1 MKSLIKKLL
10 NIKLTIIDKI
20 ELTGGPDIW
29 SISLVLSVRPTKGQ
43 LYRCPKCGKK
53 MPYYD
58 EGRGV
63 REWRTLDLGV
73 IRVYLKARAPR
84 VECEEHGVIVASVP
98 WARHDAWFTHDFEQ
112 WVTWV
117 SLHTNRSV
125 VAELCRIDWETVG
138 HIIKRVEAD
147 ERKKRPSPFEGLVS
161 IGIDET
167 SYKKGQRYLTV
178 VVDHTT
184 GAVIWVAKGH
194 SRDILAGFFRLLTEE
209 QRAQIKTVT
218 ADGAQW
224 ISECVAKYCPNAQC
238 LLDAFH
244 IVSWATEALDS
255 LRRRVWNDLRD
266 EEKRAK
272 RGSRGPKRGRPKGSK
287 TLGPSKAKEL
297 KYTRFALLKNP
308 EDLTQNQQAKI
319 EMLALD
325 NSQLYR
331 GYVLKE
337 RLRLLLK
344 MTDTEAEIELK
355 DWLSK
360 ACRSQ
365 IPEFVALSR
374 KIRRHKERI
383 IDTVS
388 SGLSNARVEAIN
400 NKIKVTIKTA
410 YGFRNIDN
418 LIAMIMLRCSNLP
431 FSLPGRPPHARAL

>member
-1 MKSLIKKLL
+1 
-10 NIKLTIIDKI
+10 
-20 ELTGGPDIW
+20 
-29 SISLVLSVRPTKGQ
+29 
-43 LYRCPKCGKK
+43 
-53 MPYYD
+53 
-58 EGRGV
+58 
-63 REWRTLDLGV
+63 
-73 IRVYLKARAPR
+73 
-84 VECEEHGVIVASVP
+84 
-98 WARHDAWFTHDFEQ
+98 
-112 WVTWV
+112 
-117 SLHTNRSV
+117 
-125 VAELCRIDWETVG
+125 
-138 HIIKRVEAD
+138 
-147 ERKKRPSPFEGLVS
+147 
-161 IGIDET
+161 
-167 SYKKGQRYLTV
+167 
-178 VVDHTT
+178 
-184 GAVIWVAKGH
+184 
-194 SRDILAGFFRLLTEE
+194 
-209 QRAQIKTVT
+209 
-218 ADGAQW
+218 
-224 ISECVAKYCPNAQC
+224 VAKYCPNAQC

-255 LRRRVWNDLRD
+255 LRRRVWNDLRG

-287 TLGPSKAKEL
+287 TMGPSKAKTF

-344 MTDTEAEIELK
+344 MTEDEAEPELK

-374 KIRRHKERI
+374 KIRRHKKRI

-388 SGLSNARVEAIN
+388 LGLSNARVEAIN